1 MYGIACHGEHF
12 DDSNNLEIPYEFEK
26 DSAISEIN
34 NKIYNLRWKMAGE
47 YIANKNY
54 NINDYEDLHYL
65 DNLYTDMMAEMSYI
79 MFKYGYTLN
88 PENIN
93 Q

>member
-34 NKIYNLRWKMAGE
+34 NKIYNLR
-47 YIANKNY
+47 
-54 NINDYEDLHYL
+54 
-65 DNLYTDMMAEMSYI
+65 
-79 MFKYGYTLN
+79 
-88 PENIN
+88 
-93 Q
+93 

>member
-1 MYGIACHGEHF
+1 
-12 DDSNNLEIPYEFEK
+12 
-26 DSAISEIN
+26 
-34 NKIYNLRWKMAGE
+34 MAGE